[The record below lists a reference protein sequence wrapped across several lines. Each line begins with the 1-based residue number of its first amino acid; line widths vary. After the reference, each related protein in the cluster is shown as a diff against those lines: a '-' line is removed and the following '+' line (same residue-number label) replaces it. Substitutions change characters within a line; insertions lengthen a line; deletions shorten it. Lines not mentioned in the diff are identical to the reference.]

1 MVYSVFVS
9 VLFLDGPNAPK
20 WSNEI
25 NQTSFF
31 WGEKKRRPPEN
42 RHGNGIKNENPAI
55 INKT

>member
-31 WGEKKRRPPEN
+31 WGEKKAAATRKSPQEW
-42 RHGNGIKNENPAI
+42 
-55 INKT
+55 NKKRESGYHK